1 MTPELEY
8 IEIVFENCDSVR
20 IPSSYVLGMS
30 FEKITNYLWA
40 NFSHRLIEENVCQK
54 FEIDLDNSALNYQ
67 THFQEAIGDGKD
79 TFKYHL
85 QVAKDITHINIEP
98 HDIYSLSIVWF
109 YITHINIEP
118 HDREGIYIAV
128 PWKSGKQET
137 ENLYQKTIFQED
149 SFIISCEE
157 YDEK

>member
-1 MTPELEY
+1 MSPELEY
-8 IEIVFENCDSVR
+8 IELIFENCDSVR

-40 NFSHRLIEENVCQK
+40 NFSHQLIEENVCQK

-67 THFQEAIGDGKD
+67 TYFQETVADGKD
-79 TFKYHL
+79 DFKYHL
-85 QVAKDITHINIEP
+85 EIAKDITHINIKP
-98 HDIYSLSIVWF
+98 
-109 YITHINIEP
+109 NN
-118 HDREGIYIAV
+118 REAIYIAL

-157 YDEK
+157 GKEE